1 MNCLLFAIVS
11 TWLGTACLLSGQS
24 YNDYDQS
31 PHDYWVAELEDPM
44 SDLLKRVSEGETNLD
59 EKPGITLVRRLLKEL
74 NILESSQ
81 ILVFSRTSLQSCLLY
96 TSPSPR
102 D

>member
-59 EKPGITLVRRLLKEL
+59 EKPGITLVRRLLREL
-74 NILESSQ
+74 NVLERSQ
-81 ILVFSRTSLQSCLLY
+81 ILVFSRTSLQ
-96 TSPSPR
+96 R
-102 D
+102 GAV